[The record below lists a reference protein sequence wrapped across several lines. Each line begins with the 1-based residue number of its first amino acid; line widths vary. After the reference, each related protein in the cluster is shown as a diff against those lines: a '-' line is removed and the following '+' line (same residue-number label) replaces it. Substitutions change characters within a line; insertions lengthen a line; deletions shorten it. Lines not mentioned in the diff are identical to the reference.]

1 MIGER
6 IKMLRERN
14 GYTQTVLARKL
25 GLSRASVNA
34 WEMGINSPSTQ
45 YLIQLAKLLN
55 VSTDFILCIDNE
67 QKDHLDMTV
76 LTEDQKTMFRILW
89 NQCRKYNETVKILVE
104 DGLVQRGEE
113 LYEDGIDI
121 LQEIRS
127 KLKGSGQTG
136 SQGSGR

>member
-76 LTEDQKTMFRILW
+76 LTEEQKAMFRTLW

-121 LQEIRS
+121 LQEIQS
-127 KLKGSGQTG
+127 KLKGSGQAG
-136 SQGSGR
+136 SQGSDR